1 LPLLNKKQPAEPC
14 GQTAVILFLLLLFL
28 LAVLCIGIGL
38 SWLETPPSASF
49 PPDSAAAAC
58 IELQKN
64 QAACHFICSAVS

>member
-1 LPLLNKKQPAEPC
+1 VPVLNRKQPPEPY

-38 SWLETPPSASF
+38 SWLETQPVPVS
-49 PPDSAAAAC
+49 P
-58 IELQKN
+58 QKN